1 MAQQTQ
7 TKQQVA
13 AKPAPAQSQ
22 GEVAVFQPPRLPYHN
37 AIAERFGLDKSSWKA
52 LVEAVFPSA
61 KTVDSVVMA
70 LSYCKARNLDPFKKP
85 VHIVPIWDN
94 AKRCLVETVWPGIAE
109 LRTTAF
115 RTGQYAGCDE
125 AEFGEDQTLEFTGR
139 VKGGDGY
146 EDKSITV
153 TFPEWCRIT
162 VHREL
167 SGRVCKFVGPKVY
180 WLESYA
186 TMGKTD
192 LPNEM
197 WQTRARGQIEKCAE
211 AAALRKAFPE
221 ELGSLYAAEE
231 VEGRNIDVT
240 PMPDQPAVARPARA
254 DFIPPAQEARQE
266 TAAPAEPQSEAGA
279 ASEATQADGKDADS
293 GEPLDPEAVLQDLID
308 QLGACSIAAHI
319 DELIDANAELI
330 ASFSPPEEATWADAV
345 TKRRAAL
352 QKGGKR

>member
-1 MAQQTQ
+1 MATQQTQ
-7 TKQQVA
+7 TKQ
-13 AKPAPAQSQ
+13 APAKAAPQSQ

-125 AEFGEDQTLEFTGR
+125 AEFGDDQTLEFTGR
-139 VKGGDGY
+139 VKGGEGY
-146 EDKSITV
+146 EDKSIIV

-186 TMGKTD
+186 TMAKTD

-254 DFIPPAQEARQE
+254 DFAPQAEVVKQEA
-266 TAAPAEPQSEAGA
+266 AASAEPQGERAKTDETRAGDTGEIADQPYDFEAA
-279 ASEATQADGKDADS
+279 
-293 GEPLDPEAVLQDLID
+293 LHDLID
-308 QLGACSIAAHI
+308 QLGQCQAAEHI
-319 DELIDANAELI
+319 DELIDANGELI
-330 ASFSPPEEATWADAV
+330 AGFTPPEEATWAVAV
-345 TKRRAAL
+345 ANRRIAL
-352 QKGGKR
+352 KGGKR

>member
-1 MAQQTQ
+1 MATQQTQ
-7 TKQQVA
+7 TKQA
-13 AKPAPAQSQ
+13 PAKPAPQTQ
-22 GEVAVFQPPRLPYHN
+22 GEVAVFQPPRLPYHT

-85 VHIVPIWDN
+85 VHIVPIWDSQ
-94 AKRCLVETVWPGIAE
+94 KRCLVETVWPGIAE

-125 AEFGEDQTLEFTGR
+125 AEFGPDITSEFTGR
-139 VKGGDGY
+139 VKGSEGY

-167 SGRVCKFVGPKVY
+167 SGRVCRFVGPKVY

-240 PMPDQPAVARPARA
+240 PMPDQPAVARPTRA
-254 DFIPPAQEARQE
+254 DFVEAAGQHVQQQEVA
-266 TAAPAEPQSEAGA
+266 TPAEQQAEGSAATAPQDDEGDV
-279 ASEATQADGKDADS
+279 TADT
-293 GEPLDPEAVLQDLID
+293 ELDPEAVLQDILD
-308 QLGACSIAAHI
+308 QLGACSIPRHI
-319 DELIDANAELI
+319 DELIDANGELI
-330 ASFSPPEEATWADAV
+330 AGFTPPEEATWADAV

-352 QKGGKR
+352 QKGSKR